1 MLLSD
6 SLHDLVSSSIR
17 ETERDSN
24 KLCTESVSDH
34 SLAIERKDHVRSQTE
49 EVTSEN

>member
-1 MLLSD
+1 M
-6 SLHDLVSSSIR
+6 HDLVSSSIR
-17 ETERDSN
+17 ETERERDSN